1 MERDV
6 SVDMLLQSFPAL
18 AAEECEE
25 LYAYLELQKFPKDAT
40 LMRQGDAGD
49 CMGIVLEGSLAVK
62 KETAFPGKFVLIA
75 ILEKGAMVGE
85 IAIADKT
92 RRTASVV
99 AMEDSALLILS
110 NKNANILFRE
120 KPAIGV
126 KMLRRILKVVGGR
139 LQLASARLAE
149 LL

>member
-6 SVDMLLQSFPAL
+6 VVEMLLQSFPSL
-18 AAEECEE
+18 TAEECEDV
-25 LYAYLELQKFPKDAT
+25 YAYLELQKFPKDAT
-40 LMRQGDAGD
+40 LMSQGDAGD
-49 CMGIVLEGSLAVK
+49 CMGIVLDGRLAVK

-85 IAIADKT
+85 VAVADKT
-92 RRTASVV
+92 LRTASVV
-99 AMEDSALLILS
+99 AMEDSSLLILA
-110 NKNANILFRE
+110 NKNANILFSE

-139 LQLASARLAE
+139 LQLASARLAQ